1 MDKVI
6 QPKRK
11 RLSKNK
17 IWIGLGLVILALM
30 SYTMT
35 RPVQVNLDKNTIRIK
50 MVKQGDFE
58 DAILFNSTVE
68 PKTSLLVNIIEGGSV
83 AEVFTE
89 NGQMVKEGDPLLRVY
104 NPNAS
109 LNYMTQETAI
119 IEQINNLRNIR
130 MSVKN
135 QQLQLAEQHLSITN
149 DFTHAKR
156 QYGVDSVLF
165 QKQVI
170 SKFEIEKSQQD
181 YQFQQQRHQVI
192 KQNVIEE
199 NKNRIEQLQTIN
211 QSIKNMEKSL
221 ELLRTNKENFIV
233 KAPRDG
239 LLSSFNPVLGQN
251 YNQGQSIGKIDVL
264 DGYKLMAKVDEYYIS
279 KLYEGVKGR
288 VTIENTSYEIILA
301 KINPEVVGGQFE
313 VVLNFMNISLPSSVK
328 RGMSLKSKLFL
339 SGNTKA
345 LLLAKGPFYQESNGQ
360 WAFVLTD
367 NNTAIKKSIKIGREN
382 PFYYEV
388 LEGLKEGDRVITSD
402 YKTYKQ
408 VEVLNLD

>member
-11 RLSKNK
+11 RFNK
-17 IWIGLGLVILALM
+17 KSIWIGLGLVILGLM
-30 SYTMT
+30 SYTMS
-35 RPVQVNLDKNTIRIK
+35 RPIQVNLKKNTIRIK
-50 MVKQGDFE
+50 TVKQGDFE

-68 PKTSLLVNIIEGGSV
+68 PKMSLLVNIIEGGSV
-83 AEVFTE
+83 ADIFAE

-181 YQFQQQRHQVI
+181 YKFQKQRHQVI

-199 NKNRIEQLQTIN
+199 KRNRIEQLQTIN
-211 QSIKNMEKSL
+211 QSIQNMEKSL

-279 KLYEGVKGR
+279 KLYKGVKGR
-288 VTIENTSYEIILA
+288 VTIDNSSYNIMLS

-313 VVLNFMNISLPSSVK
+313 VVLNFMTDSLPSSVK

-339 SGNTKA
+339 SSNTKA

-367 NNTAIKKSIKIGREN
+367 NNTAIKKLIKIGREN

>member
-1 MDKVI
+1 
-6 QPKRK
+6 
-11 RLSKNK
+11 
-17 IWIGLGLVILALM
+17 
-30 SYTMT
+30 
-35 RPVQVNLDKNTIRIK
+35 
-50 MVKQGDFE
+50 
-58 DAILFNSTVE
+58 
-68 PKTSLLVNIIEGGSV
+68 
-83 AEVFTE
+83 
-89 NGQMVKEGDPLLRVY
+89 
-104 NPNAS
+104 
-109 LNYMTQETAI
+109 
-119 IEQINNLRNIR
+119 
-130 MSVKN
+130 
-135 QQLQLAEQHLSITN
+135 
-149 DFTHAKR
+149 
-156 QYGVDSVLF
+156 
-165 QKQVI
+165 
-170 SKFEIEKSQQD
+170 
-181 YQFQQQRHQVI
+181 
-192 KQNVIEE
+192 
-199 NKNRIEQLQTIN
+199 
-211 QSIKNMEKSL
+211 
-221 ELLRTNKENFIV
+221 
-233 KAPRDG
+233 
-239 LLSSFNPVLGQN
+239 
-251 YNQGQSIGKIDVL
+251 
-264 DGYKLMAKVDEYYIS
+264 MAKVDEYYIS